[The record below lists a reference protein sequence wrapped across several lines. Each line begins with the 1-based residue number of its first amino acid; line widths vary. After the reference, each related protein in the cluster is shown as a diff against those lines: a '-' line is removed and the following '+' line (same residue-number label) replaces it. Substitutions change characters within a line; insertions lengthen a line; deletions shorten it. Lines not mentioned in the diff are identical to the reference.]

1 MQLQSNPIHLK
12 SIHMNKIFLALLIAV
27 TTQTF
32 TTNTAFAATK
42 PAPAKPAAA
51 KFTGVDYSGVYSC
64 VGSNA
69 KIGSYNLLV
78 TFAMN
83 KSHSR
88 GKLGRYDLS
97 VVTENAT
104 TYGGQASVNGSDM
117 AITIE
122 IVYGNAIIFS
132 TGIARFKPIGKK
144 RYSYTS
150 QYYESKQITNTPAAN
165 NTGND
170 GIESCVMQKEEVV
183 PPVL

>member
-1 MQLQSNPIHLK
+1 MQLQSRSANLK
-12 SIHMNKIFLALLIAV
+12 SIHMNKIFLALLFAF
-27 TTQTF
+27 TTQTLS
-32 TTNTAFAATK
+32 TSTAFAATK
-42 PAPAKPAAA
+42 TAPAKPVST

-64 VGSNA
+64 LGNNA
-69 KIGSYNLLV
+69 KVGDYNMLV
-78 TFAMN
+78 TFALN

-104 TYGGQASVNGSDM
+104 TYGGRASVNGSDM

-122 IVYGNAIIFS
+122 IVYGNAVIFS
-132 TGIARFKPIGKK
+132 TGVARFKSIGKK

-170 GIESCVMQKEEVV
+170 GVENCVMQKEEVAPAV
-183 PPVL
+183 

>member
-1 MQLQSNPIHLK
+1 MK
-12 SIHMNKIFLALLIAV
+12 KIFLALIIAAATQALSINSAFAV
-27 TTQTF
+27 TKT
-32 TTNTAFAATK
+32 
-42 PAPAKPAAA
+42 APAKPAPT

-78 TFAMN
+78 TFVMN
-83 KSHSR
+83 KSHSH

-144 RYSYTS
+144 RYSYVS

-170 GIESCVMQKEEVV
+170 GIESCEMQKEQKAEVA
-183 PPVL
+183 PL